1 MDDERTEEEIK
12 MKYYKSNKII
22 SCIKYLILTV
32 ISVLFLYP
40 VWLVFINSFK
50 KDTEIYTNLFGL
62 PYAFQFG
69 NYIDAWIKGKFY
81 LYYMNSIVITAA
93 SVVFILLFATF
104 CAFALSRKDLI
115 GKGFIKILFII
126 GITIPVQV
134 SLMPLF
140 VLIKDMGLYNSILGV
155 VLIFIAFRISFA
167 SYIVTGF
174 MEGIPPEFEE
184 AATIDGASSF
194 QLFSRIILP
203 LSKSSISAVAIFNI
217 VFVWNNF
224 WFPLIFLS
232 SQSKK
237 TLPVGLLAFM
247 GQETTAFGK
256 LFAGI
261 MILTVPIIIIYLLL
275 QKQFVQGVT
284 AGAVK
289 G

>member
-1 MDDERTEEEIK
+1 
-12 MKYYKSNKII
+12 MKYQVNRKIE
-22 SCIKYLILTV
+22 SFIKYGLLSFVSAI
-32 ISVLFLYP
+32 FLYP
-40 VWLVFINSFK
+40 VWLVLINSFK
-50 KDTEIYTNLFGL
+50 KDTELYTNLFGL
-62 PYAFQFG
+62 PRSFQFV
-69 NYIDAWIKGKFY
+69 NYVDAWVKGKFHM
-81 LYYMNSIVITAA
+81 YYMNSIIITAA

-104 CAFALSRKDLI
+104 AGFAMSRKDLI
-115 GKGFIKILFII
+115 GKKLIGILFII
-126 GITIPVQV
+126 GITIPEQV

-140 VLIKDMGLYNSILGV
+140 LEIKGMGLYNTLLGV
-155 VLIFIAFRISFA
+155 ILIFIAFRISFA

-174 MEGIPPEFEE
+174 MNGIPPEFEE

-194 QLFSRIILP
+194 DLFARIILP

-232 SQSKK
+232 SQAKK

-261 MILTVPIIIIYLLL
+261 MILTIPIIIIYLLL

>member
-1 MDDERTEEEIK
+1 
-12 MKYYKSNKII
+12 MKYQNIKNIKSW
-22 SCIKYLILTV
+22 IKYGLMSAVSAI
-32 ISVLFLYP
+32 FLYP
-40 VWLVFINSFK
+40 VWLVLINSFK

-62 PYAFQFG
+62 PRSFQFV
-69 NYIDAWIKGKFY
+69 NYLDAWIKGKFY
-81 LYYMNSIVITAA
+81 MYYMNSIIITAA

-104 CAFALSRKDLI
+104 ASFAMSRKDLI
-115 GKGFIKILFII
+115 GKKFINVLFII
-126 GITIPVQV
+126 GITVPVQV

-140 VLIKDMGLYNSILGV
+140 VEIKNMGLYNSLLGV

-174 MEGIPPEFEE
+174 MDGIPPEFEE

-194 QLFSRIILP
+194 QLFSKIILP

-275 QKQFVQGVT
+275 QKHFVQGVT